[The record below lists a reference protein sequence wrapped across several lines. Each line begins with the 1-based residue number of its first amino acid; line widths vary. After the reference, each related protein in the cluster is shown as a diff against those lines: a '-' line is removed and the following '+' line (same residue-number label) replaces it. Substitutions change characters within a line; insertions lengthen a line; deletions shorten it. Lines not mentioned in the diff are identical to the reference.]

1 MTSEF
6 RSMWSGSV
14 WDSKIGSISWKE
26 MTIEK
31 THNRNRWCGCT
42 DHWMQYETQP
52 TDWFCHGCS
61 CGCLLGNTIGKGS
74 GRIVSTAIGT
84 FLGTIAGSEIG
95 KSMDR
100 PPTVVYRTQSTAQF
114 AYGVCAD
121 ITNVGAK
128 SSCKRG
134 VADRLRAE
142 QRRMERDAYN
152 RGYGR

>member
-1 MTSEF
+1 MRKLIIVIVGVVALTTGCNM
-6 RSMWSGSV
+6 RHNQQIGSV
-14 WDSKIGSISWKE
+14 TGAVA
-26 MTIEK
+26 
-31 THNRNRWCGCT
+31 G
-42 DHWMQYETQP
+42 
-52 TDWFCHGCS
+52 G
-61 CGCLLGNTIGKGS
+61 LLGNTIGKGS
-74 GRIVSTAIGT
+74 GRVVSTAIGT

-100 PPTVVYRTQSTAQF
+100 PPTVVYRTQPTAQS

-134 VADRLRAE
+134 VADRLREE
-142 QRRMERDAYN
+142 QRRIERDAYN

>member
-1 MTSEF
+1 M
-6 RSMWSGSV
+6 GSV
-14 WDSKIGSISWKE
+14 TGAVA
-26 MTIEK
+26 
-31 THNRNRWCGCT
+31 G
-42 DHWMQYETQP
+42 
-52 TDWFCHGCS
+52 G
-61 CGCLLGNTIGKGS
+61 LLGNTIGKGS
-74 GRIVSTAIGT
+74 GRVVSTAIGT

-100 PPTVVYRTQSTAQF
+100 PPTVVYRNSPT

-134 VADRLRAE
+134 VADRLREE
-142 QRRMERDAYN
+142 QRRMQRDAYN